1 MAPSRPSQF
10 NLQLQQLREREEGV
24 KNAIETSDLLLR
36 ARDGESTKRLKDLSN
51 IAMSQHKR
59 MAETGFTSGASLP
72 QDSMSR
78 SARIMNFGTGPG
90 SIATSKN
97 FEDADIK
104 SPFTKT

>member
-51 IAMSQHKR
+51 IAMS
-59 MAETGFTSGASLP
+59 
-72 QDSMSR
+72 
-78 SARIMNFGTGPG
+78 
-90 SIATSKN
+90 
-97 FEDADIK
+97 
-104 SPFTKT
+104 

>member
-36 ARDGESTKRLKDLSN
+36 IRDGESSKRLKDLSN
-51 IAMSQHKR
+51 INMSHQKH

-72 QDSMSR
+72 
-78 SARIMNFGTGPG
+78 
-90 SIATSKN
+90 
-97 FEDADIK
+97 
-104 SPFTKT
+104 